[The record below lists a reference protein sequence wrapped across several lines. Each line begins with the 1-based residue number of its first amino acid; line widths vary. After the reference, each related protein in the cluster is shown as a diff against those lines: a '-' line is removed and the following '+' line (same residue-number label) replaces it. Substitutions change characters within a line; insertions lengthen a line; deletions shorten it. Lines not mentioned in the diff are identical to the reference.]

1 MSSDSLKKKKDH
13 LYFILIM
20 CFLSILVTIN
30 ITESLCSI
38 FVVILRTE
46 RYTTDLSNSSRVA
59 VSFTDLLSLFIFH
72 RVLKC
77 NETRK
82 IFGLHT
88 AKNLIWY
95 PYWKQKMKQKSKDL
109 RADSVVKASVIGKVN
124 KTDTD

>member
-1 MSSDSLKKKKDH
+1 MISSPRPWYVWQHTVIPTLSFEKALNVLMSSDSLKKKKDH

-88 AKNLIWY
+88 AKNLI
-95 PYWKQKMKQKSKDL
+95 
-109 RADSVVKASVIGKVN
+109 
-124 KTDTD
+124 